1 MRGGIVPGRA
11 PAGRGREN
19 AFHGSR
25 RAEGAAGPARG
36 IADKRYNGKGAA
48 RPSMDMP
55 INRRGIEVEP
65 RKDVAIP
72 ADSERGIPLLRM
84 TKERYTFDDIVV
96 DGKTRQ
102 RLSRIVAENRSAKR
116 LRRHGLAPKQKI
128 LLCGEPGTGKTLSA
142 KIIGSAMGCPFVHV
156 VFDALVSPLLGETAA
171 NLRKVF
177 DFVEK
182 GRYVVLFDEF
192 DMIGKDRAD
201 PQEHGEI
208 KRVVNNFMQMLDG
221 YGGDSIL
228 IAATNHHR
236 LLDAAVWRRFD
247 EVVKLGVPDA
257 RQRAELFEKYMG
269 AMKSDAVDA
278 SEFAEGTPGYS
289 AADVA
294 AVCVDALRKC
304 VMDRHASV
312 SEGDVLWALEEQGH
326 RKGIMV
332 SK

>member
-1 MRGGIVPGRA
+1 
-11 PAGRGREN
+11 
-19 AFHGSR
+19 
-25 RAEGAAGPARG
+25 
-36 IADKRYNGKGAA
+36 
-48 RPSMDMP
+48 MDML
-55 INRRGIEVEP
+55 INRRGIEIEP
-65 RKDVAIP
+65 RRDVSIP
-72 ADSERGIPLLRM
+72 ADSDKGLPLLRM
-84 TKERYTFDDIVV
+84 TEEHYTFDDIVA
-96 DGKTRQ
+96 DEKTRQ
-102 RLSRIVAENRSAKR
+102 RLLRIVEENKSIKR
-116 LRRHGLAPKQKI
+116 LKRHGLAPKQKI
-128 LLCGEPGTGKTLSA
+128 LFCGEPGTGKTLSA

-192 DMIGKDRAD
+192 DMIGKDRVD

-221 YGGDSIL
+221 YNGDSIL

-236 LLDAAVWRRFD
+236 LLDAALWRRFD
-247 EVVKLGVPDA
+247 EVIKLGMPNV
-257 RQRAELFEKYMG
+257 RQRAELFEKYLG
-269 AMKSDAVDA
+269 ALKTNAMDALELAKST
-278 SEFAEGTPGYS
+278 SGYS

-294 AVCVDALRKC
+294 TICGDALRKC

-312 SEGDVLWALEEQGH
+312 SKGDMMWAVGEQKH